1 MAAGMAVN
9 AAQSV
14 LTFKAQQAQYAAQM
28 AAWQANVQSAGKSLN
43 DQATQEGVRIQQQDA
58 AASNKKMELQ
68 KEALRAQGT
77 ALASSEGGGLS
88 EELLLQDIERQ
99 RLDYSD
105 IIGYN
110 LKNEMLQ
117 SEMNVKGMRAEAESR
132 ARSGNPGP
140 APSFN
145 YAALGV
151 GLAGTALDAYSSFHI
166 KKPRNGDIKTAAKS
180 SSTPFDPGY
189 NGRPNR

>member
-1 MAAGMAVN
+1 MAVS

-43 DQATQEGVRIQQQDA
+43 DQSTQEGVRLQQQDA
-58 AASNKKMELQ
+58 MASHKKMELH

-88 EELLLQDIERQ
+88 EEMLLQDIERQ

-132 ARSGNPGP
+132 ARAGNPGP
-140 APSFN
+140 APSLN

-166 KKPRNGDIKTAAKS
+166 KPRKGDIKTAS
-180 SSTPFDPGY
+180 SRPSSAPFDPGY